1 MNDAQRYRRNAA
13 QCLTA
18 AEQRDS
24 PYRRLALTI
33 AALNGLWPPDHNATP
48 WVAAPD
54 GSWTRLVGVGVNP
67 DMAPSK
73 EGRVGTPP
81 RIGRPPL
88 RSESA
93 HRP

>member
-33 AALNGLWPPDHNATP
+33 AALNGLWPADHNATP
-48 WVAAPD
+48 WVATRD
-54 GSWTRLVGVGVNP
+54 GSWTRLVGAGVNP
-67 DMAPSK
+67 DIAPSK
-73 EGRVGTPP
+73 EARRNAPA
-81 RIGRPPL
+81 
-88 RSESA
+88 EKMSA
-93 HRP
+93 QSS